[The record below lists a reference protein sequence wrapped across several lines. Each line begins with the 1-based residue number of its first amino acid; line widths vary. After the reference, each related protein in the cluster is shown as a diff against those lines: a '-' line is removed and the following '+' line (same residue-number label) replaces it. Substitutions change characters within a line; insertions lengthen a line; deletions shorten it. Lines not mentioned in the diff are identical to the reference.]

1 MFRTIHLV
9 VEGSVASWTYELT
22 ATNPN
27 GPGLVISSIE
37 TFKVTDGKITD
48 VWNAEHTPG
57 PWL

>member
-1 MFRTIHLV
+1 VFRTIHLV

-22 ATNPN
+22 ATDAN
-27 GPGLVISSIE
+27 GSETIMSSIE

-48 VWNAEHTPG
+48 VCNAEHTPG